1 MGSLGREITGWL
13 GNEKSFKQV
22 AFFSSFPLETWLYLL
37 PLNIFVLKTKSN
49 KWMKKHKSNPS
60 LKSSWLQSVSILHII
75 DDSYTVPMGVKDE
88 SDNTSNSSV
97 WRLLNTWQIQLQW
110 LLSNVFYK
118 SKQLLLWMWSDTNFL
133 KVVYKSQ
140 GRMWYESSLTLAD
153 LHSTRQ
159 WCFHVQMLFH
169 FGNVIKII
177 STLEPSKSCADSSER
192 SMLCHYLEWSQES
205 MKELIPLQ

>member
-1 MGSLGREITGWL
+1 LSWKRSQT
-13 GNEKSFKQV
+13 NE
-22 AFFSSFPLETWLYLL
+22 W
-37 PLNIFVLKTKSN
+37 
-49 KWMKKHKSNPS
+49 KKHKSNPL

-75 DDSYTVPMGVKDE
+75 DDGYTVPMGVEDE
-88 SDNTSNSSV
+88 SDNISNSSV
-97 WRLLNTWQIQLQW
+97 WGLLNTWQIQLQW

-140 GRMWYESSLTLAD
+140 GHMWYKSSSTLAD

-159 WCFHVQMLFH
+159 WCFHVQMLVR
-169 FGNVIKII
+169 FGKVIKII
-177 STLEPSKSCADSSER
+177 TTLEPSKSCADSSDT

-205 MKELIPLQ
+205 MKDLIPLQ